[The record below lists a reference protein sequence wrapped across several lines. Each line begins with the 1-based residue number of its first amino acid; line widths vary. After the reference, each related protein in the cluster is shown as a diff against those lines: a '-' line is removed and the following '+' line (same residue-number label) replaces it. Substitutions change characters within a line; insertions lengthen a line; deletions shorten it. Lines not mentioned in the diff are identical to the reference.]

1 MKITVIGYNWIDEY
15 SGCTNFRVV
24 KDPTGTHT
32 LFDCGSRHIDTIL
45 PFIKE
50 D

>member
-24 KDPTGTHT
+24 QDATGTHA
-32 LFDCGSRHIDTIL
+32 LFDCGSEHIDTIL